1 VALEAVL
8 KDAGSVDMTIHAGDI
23 VGYNPWPMEA
33 LDQIRDLS
41 VISVKGNHDRDSASG
56 KPEGYNVYAKAS
68 CLWTHEQLTYEARD
82 YLSSL
87 PEKIKLNIDGLNFFV
102 CHGSPRSLI
111 DEYIYP
117 PPITPRNVLL
127 TFLDETASDIIIMG
141 HTHIPF
147 VETFAGRRIINPGG
161 VGQPRD
167 NVPLAS
173 YTILEIEDEKVD
185 VKHRRIV
192 YDIDKVA
199 REIRRRGLPTFLAQR
214 LFCGV

>member
-8 KDAGSVDMTIHAGDI
+8 KDAGNIDTIIHAGDI
-23 VGYNPWPMEA
+23 VDYNPWPMEA
-33 LDQIRDLS
+33 LERIRDLS

-56 KPEGYNVYAKAS
+56 KPEGYNVYAKIS

-82 YLSSL
+82 YLSNL
-87 PEKIKLNIDGLNFFV
+87 PEKIKLNIEGLNFFI

-117 PPITPRNVLL
+117 PPSTPRNALL
-127 TFLDETASDIIIMG
+127 SFLDETASDVVIMG

-147 VETFAGRRIINPGG
+147 VETFSGRYIINPGG

-167 NVPLAS
+167 NIPFAS
-173 YTILEIEDEKVD
+173 YIILEIEDEEVD
-185 VKHRRIV
+185 VKHKRV
-192 YDIDKVA
+192 GYDINKVA

-214 LFCGV
+214 LFCGI